1 MKKRYIAFYPLWYPK
16 REHDYIFYF
25 NDLPSNPHPS
35 GCGM

>member
-25 NDLPSNPHPS
+25 NIGLPLRLCMN
-35 GCGM
+35 